1 VSAELDLD
9 GIWDYI
15 AERSGIDSAED
26 SFGSSTKDFLRLLRA
41 RGRSLRGG
49 SRIWES
55 AEVPNALILH
65 GKRSHR
71 TSILEQAAIA
81 NARWAAAGSE
91 SLARRGLSPPY
102 EKNTPFRSWP
112 ISANELEDVPS
123 ASDSNTKSPT
133 VALHCI

>member
-1 VSAELDLD
+1 MP
-9 GIWDYI
+9 
-15 AERSGIDSAED
+15 
-26 SFGSSTKDFLRLLRA
+26 
-41 RGRSLRGG
+41 
-49 SRIWES
+49 
-55 AEVPNALILH
+55 EVPNALILH

-81 NARWAAAGSE
+81 RAVGGGWVGS
-91 SLARRGLSPPY
+91 SLWLAVGLSPPY